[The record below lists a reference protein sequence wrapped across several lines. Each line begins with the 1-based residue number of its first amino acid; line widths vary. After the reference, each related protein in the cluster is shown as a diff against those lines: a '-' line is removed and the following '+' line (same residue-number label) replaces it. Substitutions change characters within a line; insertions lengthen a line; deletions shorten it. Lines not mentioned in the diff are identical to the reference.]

1 MSGGWLEDFVKS
13 LGHRIMYSMP
23 RGQGIQ
29 EVHSKTPPRGK
40 TIRGNPKHSRET
52 YWWTLDRDYLDQ
64 MSKEEF
70 YDLHMAI
77 FDSKAYRKI
86 VFLTNPST
94 SAKTAGTTSQTS
106 RKIVLSAVSDCTV
119 HDLPGPAIILPKMT
133 LGRRSSVPPPVPF
146 LRPPEIEP
154 WNEIEDPIISH
165 IPWTGGQG
173 PWGCPYVILVEPEV
187 DCAEAAKRGFSWKL
201 PAEMAPAEYRDKR
214 DGFMSPWADEK
225 ELAWNEAAL
234 ALYRRRGYLQVG
246 IRKGYYAD
254 NGEDALV
261 LSRELPAAA
270 AEDLL
275 ATAAGFVAQAV
286 AWALEREAPTGLERL
301 VVAGGGVHHVRLMR
315 ELEERTGLVV
325 ESSAVHGVDPD
336 AREALGFAALAAGCG
351 LGWGWG
357 APEAT
362 GGARGRVLGRLSPPP
377 T

>member
-94 SAKTAGTTSQTS
+94 SAKTAGTTSQTL

-234 ALYRRRGYLQVG
+234 ALSQVLVRPKMYPTDLEVKQAIKDHYEAKAKLRVSSKDVLESMGECYCRILKEAVNWADHCLRATEGQRGGVIIVRISPHGLKLGLPDRPCYKEFEKAFRKLNDVWKK
-246 IRKGYYAD
+246 KGY
-254 NGEDALV
+254 G
-261 LSRELPAAA
+261 
-270 AEDLL
+270 
-275 ATAAGFVAQAV
+275 
-286 AWALEREAPTGLERL
+286 
-301 VVAGGGVHHVRLMR
+301 
-315 ELEERTGLVV
+315 
-325 ESSAVHGVDPD
+325 
-336 AREALGFAALAAGCG
+336 AALIEDFWGV
-351 LGWGWG
+351 GW
-357 APEAT
+357 
-362 GGARGRVLGRLSPPP
+362 L
-377 T
+377 